1 MSEAFG
7 GRSAPRLRSS
17 FTRSC
22 AFGSSFLCIFGLFG
36 RRLPKCLMALQA
48 RHSCRPGTRLDAHD
62 EEVVFS
68 YSALPPEWLSPPPCA
83 GELAGQDAPCRS
95 QALAPP
101 TVCAPCLA
109 LLALSGHDR
118 VWASLATAREL
129 DGHDVVGRSPPPAP
143 PSFSALMPASPAGL
157 STMYLYVLLR
167 VFVRLMYCCLCTEV
181 FDCGRTHP

>member
-1 MSEAFG
+1 MNAKCAQRHHDVEHLQSHR
-7 GRSAPRLRSS
+7 RS
-17 FTRSC
+17 
-22 AFGSSFLCIFGLFG
+22 I
-36 RRLPKCLMALQA
+36 
-48 RHSCRPGTRLDAHD
+48 
-62 EEVVFS
+62 VVLS
-68 YSALPPEWLSPPPCA
+68 ATHERVLVVVDLSLYSALPPGWLSPPPCA

-143 PSFSALMPASPAGL
+143 PSFSALMPVSPAGL
-157 STMYLYVLLR
+157 STILLR
-167 VFVRLMYCCLCTEV
+167 VFVRLMYCCFCTEV